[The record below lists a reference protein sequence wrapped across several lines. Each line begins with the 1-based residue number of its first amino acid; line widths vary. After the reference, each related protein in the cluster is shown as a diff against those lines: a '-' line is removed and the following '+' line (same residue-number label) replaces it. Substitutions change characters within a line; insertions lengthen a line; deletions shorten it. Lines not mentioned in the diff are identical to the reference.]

1 MAEKR
6 LTKANKGAAAGLLDS
21 LAPLA
26 AGGVQPPPPPP
37 EDDLSAEDRAQLEMM
52 KAMGLPCGFDTTA
65 GKAVHQSNEGTVNI
79 KKKRTYRQYMNRRGG
94 FNKPLQNV
102 PG

>member
-1 MAEKR
+1 MF
-6 LTKANKGAAAGLLDS
+6 AGLNTTTATTETS
-21 LAPLA
+21 STTSVEATPPPPPPK
-26 AGGVQPPPPPP
+26 PPPPPP

>member
-6 LTKANKGAAAGLLDS
+6 LSKTNKGAAVGLLDS

-26 AGGVQPPPPPP
+26 AGGAPPPPPPP

-65 GKAVHQSNEGTVNI
+65 GKAVPQANEGTVNI
-79 KKKRTYRQYMNRRGG
+79 KKKRVYRQYMNRRGG
-94 FNKPLQNV
+94 FNKPLQSI
-102 PG
+102 G